1 MILTNIVCF
10 FSDNRRQ
17 SRRGAGREGMGEER
31 QKGWEGV
38 EKGQS
43 EFNESL
49 MEVAQ

>member
-1 MILTNIVCF
+1 MILTNTVCF
-10 FSDNRRQ
+10 FSDNQIDVRVE
-17 SRRGAGREGMGEER
+17 EGMGEER

>member
-1 MILTNIVCF
+1 MF
-10 FSDNRRQ
+10 FSDNQIDVRVEE
-17 SRRGAGREGMGEER
+17 GLGEGMGEER